1 MTVRVA
7 FTRPEDKI
15 AESLELAESL
25 GMSAM
30 AAPSLRILEG
40 AREQFDA
47 AERLLRDGEVDY
59 AVFGSG
65 TSVEACARRWGDALF
80 ASLFSGCRIVSIG
93 PHTSDVLRLHGVTA
107 GMMPQDDYSSYGVV
121 SMLSGLVSGCKV
133 MLVRSD
139 SGSDVLKEGLQ
150 GAGADVVEFQ
160 SYRLEE
166 AGETPELLRIF
177 EALES
182 GGLDAV
188 AFTSPMSASVF
199 IGRMRERFGVRADP
213 ILDSIAIAA
222 IGRPT
227 SMRLKELGHPPRIV
241 PEKTTF
247 KDMLQACL
255 DVLGE

>member
-15 AESLELAESL
+15 PESLRLAESM

-30 AAPSLRILEG
+30 AAPSLRITEG

-47 AERLLRDGEVDY
+47 AKDLLGRGSVDF

-65 TSVEACARRWGDALF
+65 TAVEACSRRWGDERL
-80 ASLFSGCRIVSIG
+80 ASLFSGCRVVSIG
-93 PHTSDVLRLHGVTA
+93 PHTSDVLRKHGVTA

-121 SMLSGLVSGCKV
+121 DMLSGLVSGRRV

-139 SGSDVLKEGLQ
+139 SGSDVLVQGLEE
-150 GAGADVVEFQ
+150 AGAEVLVFQ

-166 AGETPELLRIF
+166 AGETPELLKIF
-177 EALES
+177 DALEA
-182 GGLDAV
+182 GDLDAM

-199 IGRMRERFGVRADP
+199 IERMRERFGVRADS
-213 ILDSIAIAA
+213 ILDSAAIAA

-227 SMRLKELGHPPRIV
+227 SLRLEELGHPPRIV
-241 PEKTTF
+241 PGKTTF

-255 DVLGE
+255 DVLDG